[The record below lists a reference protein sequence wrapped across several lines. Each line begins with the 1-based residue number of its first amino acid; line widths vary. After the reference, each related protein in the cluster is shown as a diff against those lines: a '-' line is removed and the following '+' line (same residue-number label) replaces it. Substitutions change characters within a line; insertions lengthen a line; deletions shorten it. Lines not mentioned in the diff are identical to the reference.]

1 MIINAQESNIQVVGD
16 ITEFKSSIDP
26 KNLEFITTLLSSNLY
41 SAPERSFIR
50 EIVSNA
56 WDSQVEAGTT
66 DIPIII
72 KITEYKANISGYYER
87 FDGFG
92 DITIRDVGTG
102 LSPERFNDI
111 YRNIGSS
118 TKRESNDYHGAFG
131 IGHLSGFSCSNTMYI
146 TSYYE
151 GTCYEY
157 IGIKDANTIVYTLV
171 STTPTTEKSGLEV
184 TLKNIYLEKYRNS
197 LKYIMFFPNVYIDDN
212 NPYHYD
218 SGDINNIKI
227 KKHTNFWVSSSI
239 IRDKI
244 LLGNVLYPLA
254 FNELNL
260 KANSALDRFYE
271 NIKPTGIVLKFDIG
285 ELSVTPNRENI
296 IYTKDCIAKIIN
308 KIEAAYKEITDIIED
323 KLKED
328 YTDIICYAKLIQN
341 DKGFDFF
348 ENKLTHF
355 NYGEYLIPKSQVMH
369 IKYKGKDI
377 SMYKDLFW
385 YLTENISY
393 CSKCVICGSSVYNTT
408 SDVKSVPYKYKSRLN
423 LTYIDTNVGDGDIK
437 IIILK
442 EDVKLSKYIKEYL
455 IDINF
460 NSESNDI
467 IVLYPLDLN
476 TIKNSIKLATRLDTY
491 NDVGT
496 VDFIIQEIIDYLYS
510 KGTIIDFNNDA
521 DFLKFKESRKEE
533 NKLNRKSSINYK
545 NVIINV
551 YNFSY
556 CTARKHTFS
565 TLDKAIKFLED
576 CHKGIVTI
584 DRDTPDNIKDI
595 ILKRGFLPIFVNKK
609 IKEVLKEY
617 SFNVELDWVINNDP
631 YLSYYKTI
639 LEIFKEEGVLIDK
652 LQALA
657 KVVSTNYSGD
667 IRNII
672 KVKQF
677 EKNCPFYTRQAELSG
692 KTDESLK
699 NRLLKIKDFLK
710 KYDEASTLLVDSGI
724 TESTYRGIVDYKYI
738 SLITKVLVKNKSFI
752 VNAKAYRS
760 TKKNKLINMLCKK

>member
-1 MIINAQESNIQVVGD
+1 MIINNQESNIQVIGD

-56 WDSQVEAGTT
+56 WDAQVEAGTT

-72 KITEYKANISGYYER
+72 KITENITNKNSYYESST
-87 FDGFG
+87 GFG
-92 DITIRDVGTG
+92 DITIRDFGTG

-131 IGHLSGFSCSNTMYI
+131 IGHLSGFSCSNTMYV
-146 TSYYE
+146 TSYYN

-184 TLKNIYLEKYRNS
+184 TLKNVYLEKYRKS

-212 NPYHYD
+212 NPCYYD
-218 SGDINNIKI
+218 IDINNVKI
-227 KKHTNFWVSSSI
+227 KKYTNFWVSSSI

-244 LLGNVLYPLA
+244 LLGNVLYPLS

-260 KANSALDRFYE
+260 KVNSALDRFHE

-323 KLKED
+323 NLKED
-328 YTDIICYAKLIQN
+328 YTDIIYYAKLIQN

-348 ENKLTHF
+348 ENKLTRF
-355 NYGEYLIPKSQVMH
+355 NYGDYLIPKSQVMH

-393 CSKCVICGSSVYNTT
+393 CSKCIICGSSVYNIT
-408 SDVKSVPYKYKSRLN
+408 SDIKSVPYKYKSRLN
-423 LTYIDTNVGDGDIK
+423 LTYIDANVGNNDIK
-437 IIILK
+437 LVILK
-442 EDVKLSKYIKEYL
+442 EDIKLSKYIKEYL
-455 IDINF
+455 ININF

-476 TIKNSIKLATRLDTY
+476 TIKDSILLATRLDAY
-491 NDVGT
+491 NDTGII
-496 VDFIIQEIIDYLYS
+496 DFIIQEVIDYIYS
-510 KGTIIDFNNDA
+510 KGTVIDFNNDA

-533 NKLNRKSSINYK
+533 NKLNRKNSINYK
-545 NVIINV
+545 DVIINV

-556 CTARKHTFS
+556 CAARKHTFS
-565 TLDKAIKFLED
+565 NLDKAVKFLEG

-584 DRDTPDNIKDI
+584 DRDTPDSSKDI
-595 ILKRGFLPIFVNKK
+595 ILSRGFLPIFVNKK
-609 IKEVLKEY
+609 IREILKEY
-617 SFNVELDWVINNDP
+617 SFNIELSWVLNDDP

-639 LEIFKEEGVLIDK
+639 LETFKEEVSLTSR
-652 LQALA
+652 LQALG
-657 KVVSTNYSGD
+657 KVISSNYLED
-667 IRNII
+667 INSVL
-672 KVKQF
+672 KVKLF
-677 EKNCPFYTRQAELSG
+677 EDKCPSYKRQAELSG

-710 KYDEASTLLVDSGI
+710 KYDEASTILVESGI
-724 TESTYRGIVDYKYI
+724 TESTYRGITDYKYI

-760 TKKNKLINMLCKK
+760 IRKNKLINILCKK